1 MLDKTSLLIAA
12 AVLVAACSVN
22 NAGLYKDLPFQME
35 KVQAPR
41 IPSRSVSL
49 LDFGGVPD
57 GQTLNT
63 QAFADAID
71 ALVQKG
77 GGVLVVPAGIW
88 RTGPI
93 CLQSRIELRI
103 CKDAIIVFDPD
114 QDLYPIIDTNFEGL
128 DVRRCLSPINATGA
142 HDIAITGG
150 GVIDGSGE
158 YWREVKRR
166 KVSDDQWK
174 SIIARGGIVSEDGKN
189 WFPDEGYAKARATA
203 GSLNY
208 PDPSLD
214 EQEIKTFL
222 RPVLVSFR
230 ECERVLLQ
238 DCTFQNSPCWNIHP
252 LWCKDLTIKD
262 ITVRNPHYSANG
274 DGIDIDACDGVVVTG
289 SSFDVGDDAI
299 CIKSGKDEDGR
310 RHARKCRNLI
320 IDDCTVYHGHG
331 GFVVGSEMSGGVEN
345 IRVSNCRFIGT
356 DVGLRFKSTRGRG
369 GLVKDIWCDH
379 IYMKDIVSYGV
390 IFNLYYAG
398 VAATEKPQSSSQ
410 GASNV
415 PKNGTS
421 QAKTAQNAG
430 NLSEIGTLQAL
441 PPVDETTPEMRD
453 IHFSEIVCAGAKQAI
468 YINGLPE
475 LPLRNLSFANSTFTA
490 AKDVEVHNA
499 EDVTFDQVQVNGVL
513 VTRAVN
519 LL

>member
-1 MLDKTSLLIAA
+1 MKARALIFLFAA
-12 AVLVAACSVN
+12 TAILSACKAEN
-22 NAGLYKDLPFQME
+22 DLYSSLPFDMP

-41 IPSRSVSL
+41 IPSRSVNL
-49 LDFGGVPD
+49 LDFGGAPD
-57 GQTLNT
+57 GVTLNS

-77 GGVLVVPAGIW
+77 GGRLVVPAGIW

-93 CLQSRIELRI
+93 GLQSHIELNVD
-103 CKDAIIVFDPD
+103 KNAIIVFDPD

-128 DVRRCLSPINATGA
+128 DVRRCLSPIHAEGAT
-142 HDIAITGG
+142 DIAITGG

-158 YWREVKRR
+158 FWREVKRR

-174 SIIARGGIVSEDGKN
+174 AIIARGGLVSEDGKN

-214 EQEIKTFL
+214 ENEIKTFL
-222 RPVLVSFR
+222 RPVMVSLR
-230 ECERVLLQ
+230 NCERILLQ

-252 LWCKDLTIKD
+252 LWCKDLTIRD

-274 DGIDIDACDGVVVTG
+274 DGIDIDACEGVILTG

-299 CIKSGKDEDGR
+299 CIKSGKDADGR
-310 RHARKCRNLI
+310 RHASKCRNLI
-320 IDDCTVYHGHG
+320 ISDCTVYHGHG

-345 IRVSNCRFIGT
+345 IVVRDCRFIGT

-369 GLVKDIWCDH
+369 GLVKDIWCERV
-379 IYMKDIVSYGV
+379 YMKDIVSYGV

-398 VAATEKPQSSSQ
+398 VAATDMSKD
-410 GASNV
+410 
-415 PKNGTS
+415 GT
-421 QAKTAQNAG
+421 AD
-430 NLSEIGTLQAL
+430 LQ
-441 PPVDETTPEMRD
+441 PVDETTPEMRD
-453 IHFSEIVCAGAKQAI
+453 IHFSDITCAGAKQAI
-468 YINGLPE
+468 FINGLPE
-475 LPLRNLSFANSTFTA
+475 LPVSGISFANSNFTA
-490 AKDVEVHNA
+490 DKPA
-499 EDVTFDQVQVNGVL
+499 EIHFATGISFDGVIINGML
-513 VTRAVN
+513 QQSMD
-519 LL
+519 